1 MTGEQKIYD
10 SIKNARLMAREGEKT
25 SELHLQLLKHANSL
39 KHVDRKSM
47 CEELGIGESYTAEIG
62 KMRNI
67 VDRLVAAGLDLDKI

>member
-1 MTGEQKIYD
+1 MTFEQKLYE
-10 SIKNARLMAREGEKT
+10 SIKKARLMAPEGEKT

-67 VDRLVAAGLDLDKI
+67 VDRLIAAGLDLDKI

>member
-1 MTGEQKIYD
+1 MTNEQKIYNA
-10 SIKNARLMAREGEKT
+10 IKEARLLAKEGEKT

-39 KHVDRKSM
+39 KHVDRKAI